1 MNDLLVYFSILF
13 KGNNFEIYKALKN
26 GYKVDKYKVDEEIN
40 KLKESGIKTIT
51 IFDTNYPQGLKE
63 LKYSPFV
70 LFYKGNIE
78 LLNKNIVCATGDVA
92 NELVLHNVAQTC
104 NELAKNT
111 VLLTNNFKNID
122 QNIIEIFNNNK
133 QGIIYL
139 LANGISYNCPDIDFN
154 KDLCITFIPPDL
166 HPKLR
171 YFKERNVVA
180 SALANNLIIF
190 SSKRNSGLINLANC
204 FANLGKNVYCYPGL
218 TYDDGNTYLIKS
230 GASLITHLAE
240 VNYF

>member
-70 LFYKGNIE
+70 LFYKGNIK

-92 NELVLHNVAQTC
+92 NEFVLHNVVQTC

-111 VLLTNNFKNID
+111 ILLTNNFKNID

-139 LANGISYNCPDIDFN
+139 LANGISYNCPDVDFN

>member
-1 MNDLLVYFSILF
+1 MNDLLIYFSILF
-13 KGNNFEIYKALKN
+13 KRNNFEIYKALKN
-26 GYKVDKYKVDEEIN
+26 GHKVDKYKVDETIN
-40 KLKESGIKTIT
+40 ELNEKGIKAIT
-51 IFDTNYPQGLKE
+51 IFDSNYPQGLKE

-70 LFYKGNIE
+70 LFYKGNIS
-78 LLNKNIVCATGDVA
+78 LLDKNIVCATGDVV
-92 NELVLHNVAQTC
+92 NEFVLQSVYQTC
-104 NELAKNT
+104 GELSKSS

-122 QNIIEIFNNNK
+122 QNIIEIFNKNK

-139 LANGISYNCPDIDFN
+139 LANGISYNCPDVDFD
-154 KDLCITFIPPDL
+154 KDLCITFIPPEL

-171 YFKERNVVA
+171 YFKERNVIA
-180 SALANNLIIF
+180 AALSNNLIIF

>member
-92 NELVLHNVAQTC
+92 NEFVLHNVVQTC

-139 LANGISYNCPDIDFN
+139 LANGISYNCPDVDFN

>member
-40 KLKESGIKTIT
+40 KLKESGIETIT

-92 NELVLHNVAQTC
+92 NEFVLHNVAQTC
-104 NELAKNT
+104 NELAKNA

-139 LANGISYNCPDIDFN
+139 LANGISYNCPDVDFN